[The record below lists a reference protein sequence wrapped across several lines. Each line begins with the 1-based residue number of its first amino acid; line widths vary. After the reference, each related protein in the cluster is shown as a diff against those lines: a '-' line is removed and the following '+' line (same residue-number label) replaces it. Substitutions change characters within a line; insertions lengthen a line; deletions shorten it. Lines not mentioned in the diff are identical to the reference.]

1 MNELNHIRL
10 ILHQGHL
17 VGDEAANYKEGN
29 INSLVLRSHNIFWES
44 HDHSEEAL
52 LSCAYK
58 HEKQHSLVEEGLKCA
73 LSKQLC
79 KQQHSQLPLGYAID
93 VQCCRDRR
101 RGDGRSSYGIR
112 PHPPPQLVHSPMY
125 TRRSMTPLNSRGSET
140 PSTHS
145 SGHRIQYYTLRTLS
159 SYLLGK
165 LASATALVCTD
176 KSCESVWFNL

>member
-1 MNELNHIRL
+1 MNELNHICL

-29 INSLVLRSHNIFWES
+29 INSLVLRSHMTYFGNHMTIQRI
-44 HDHSEEAL
+44 EAL

-58 HEKQHSLVEEGLKCA
+58 HEKQHSLVEEGLECA

-93 VQCCRDRR
+93 IQCCRDRR
-101 RGDGRSSYGIR
+101 RRDGRSSYGIR

-140 PSTHS
+140 QAHIPVDTGFNITH
-145 SGHRIQYYTLRTLS
+145 HTS
-159 SYLLGK
+159 SYLPGK
-165 LASATALVCTD
+165 LASAKALVCTD
-176 KSCESVWFNL
+176 ESCESVWFHL